1 MNLKKS
7 KIMRKLI
14 LLTMFMIVSLLSY
27 SQTKTFTVID
37 NGSVPTA
44 DVIKYETAIS
54 EANMESYRNKTTR
67 DTLVFET
74 GLKVV
79 LYSSQELYLSGYNID
94 PSQYVDVRDPRY
106 TNPTFRLVIPN
117 GMPQAPGQKPYLVAL
132 YNHIEK

>member
-79 LYSSQELYLSGYNID
+79 FKQLKRLLIYL
-94 PSQYVDVRDPRY
+94 
-106 TNPTFRLVIPN
+106 
-117 GMPQAPGQKPYLVAL
+117 
-132 YNHIEK
+132 